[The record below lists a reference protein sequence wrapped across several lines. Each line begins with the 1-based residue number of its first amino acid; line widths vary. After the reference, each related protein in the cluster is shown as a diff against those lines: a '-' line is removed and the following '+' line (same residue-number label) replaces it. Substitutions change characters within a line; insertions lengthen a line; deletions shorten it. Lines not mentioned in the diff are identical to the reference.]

1 MSKEFSVRIYEGNE
15 PPSDDDKMQWT
26 VMQPAIEEARRM
38 LAHADHRSSIRKMAL
53 CMGLA
58 MKELDMALAK
68 ARELDPEICELLD
81 NITQ

>member
-1 MSKEFSVRIYEGNE
+1 MSKEFSVRIYEDNA

-26 VMQPAIEEARRM
+26 VMQPAIEEASRM

-58 MKELDMALAK
+58 MKELDIALAK
-68 ARELDPEICELLD
+68 ARELDPEICEPLD
-81 NITQ
+81 NITK

>member
-1 MSKEFSVRIYEGNE
+1 MSKEFSVRIYEDNE

-58 MKELDMALAK
+58 MKELDIALSK

-81 NITQ
+81 NITK

>member
-1 MSKEFSVRIYEGNE
+1 MSKEFSVRIYEDNE